1 MVSSLPDGIKV
12 DRKSRLI
19 LKGLASEG
27 GEANTTQLRELYR
40 TLSRQDITHRVGSH
54 LEPAEL
60 VTSHQPENESRG
72 RHPPKE
78 YTLTERGEDYLNSI
92 EGGVLDGEIAE
103 RLDGVENELDALR
116 KENRELRRE
125 NEELKETI
133 RDSGVDTVVSKVPEL
148 TSDVDDLQVTVG
160 NLQDALGDIQTHPV
174 IENQEVAVG
183 LNDIIVMANACRRV
197 IESEVEDGE
206 TLVERES
213 EEVREIA
220 GERGLLF
227 DED

>member
-1 MVSSLPDGIKV
+1 MSDANGELVELDVLG
-12 DRKSRLI
+12 DEI
-19 LKGLASEG
+19 LRALVAHG
-27 GEANTTQLRELYR
+27 GETKSPKLMEYLGLEVRSRFHYR
-40 TLSRQDITHRVGSH
+40 VEEY
-54 LEPAEL
+54 LEPQGL
-60 VTSHQPENESRG
+60 VETYQPEGKPGVMPAKELSITDVGEQYVEQLDGDDESRG
-72 RHPPKE
+72 
-78 YTLTERGEDYLNSI
+78 I
-92 EGGVLDGEIAE
+92 VE
-103 RLDGVENELDALR
+103 RLGRLEEQVDGLRSENKKLR
-116 KENRELRRE
+116 EE

-133 RDSGVDTVVSKVPEL
+133 RDSGVDTVVGKVPEL